1 MKKLKLS
8 LLDWINLILIIVGL
22 ILLIRRHFLLP
33 HSIGIDISS
42 ISSIVSN
49 PELIFSIGS
58 LLSVFSFISKRRA
71 LGVLALLILVPSI
84 ILAAATP
91 PPPPI
96 FVHLNANPPL
106 DLQRSSVNVS
116 GLNRIEIRYTATEG
130 ALFNYKITIS
140 RNGPTDCV
148 GEWSYGKGLH
158 TEVVTLGEIE
168 PPKDELWFSACLWEL
183 EMDWEYRL
191 RGHAKNLGNGEY
203 TVTVNLEAV
212 RRIDWVDIITK
223 SVLLPLLVAIIGTVV
238 SAYLIHKKGW
248 KV

>member
-22 ILLIRRHFLLP
+22 ILIIRRHFLLP

-42 ISSIVSN
+42 ISSIVST

-58 LLSVFSFISKRRA
+58 LMSIFSFISKRRT
-71 LGVLALLILVPSI
+71 LGILALLILIPSI

-96 FVHLNANPPL
+96 FVHLDANPPS
-106 DLQRSSVNVS
+106 DLKRGSVNVS
-116 GLNRIEIRYTATEG
+116 ELKRIEVMYTATEG
-130 ALFNYKITIS
+130 THFHYRITTS
-140 RNGPTDCV
+140 LNGPTGCV
-148 GEWSYGKGLH
+148 GEWSYGKGLR
-158 TEVVTLGEIE
+158 TEVVTLGEIG
-168 PPKDELWFSACLWEL
+168 PPKEELWFSACLWEVG
-183 EMDWEYRL
+183 MDWEYRL
-191 RGHAKNLGNGEY
+191 RGHVKKVGSSDY

-212 RRIDWVDIITK
+212 RRVDWIDLVTK
-223 SVLLPLLVAIIGTVV
+223 SVLLPLLVAIIGTMA